1 MAESGKP
8 LEALFARSQDFN
20 DLDFRLLLEQL
31 LKRGGKEIEDGIA
44 LSLVNGSLSLRI
56 RMNLIRV
63 TGYVQRSLFLVNL
76 KRVLENENNP
86 SLVKESI
93 LAVSKYNDRRA
104 LNILSSALSR
114 IKDPSLEGIIRTEM
128 ARIKDN
134 NPLLALMPR
143 FLEGKAKMKNFRT
156 TVEILKKVLSPA
168 DCRTFLPFLKGQ
180 EPTLAYGAFE
190 VLCYRGDE
198 GHFPS
203 LRAFYQEKAGL
214 FIEGHREETEL
225 FYVAS
230 GAWENYVER
239 FHKIASEILSENIDL
254 FQRIEETRIREH
266 LLGIIA
272 AEEKG
277 VLFLGQVYK
286 EREELRAVCREKLS
300 SSEEGAEILLAS
312 YGEDPKPE
320 TTAAL
325 LKSEKGRNHFLSLW
339 NELPLEEKER
349 LLSLLR
355 EESYEDFRERVYEAL
370 VAPNVNLQKQAL
382 QTVLSFRD
390 LGAEATL
397 LDPAKRG
404 CFGTLE
410 REYINLVSELFPSRL
425 INLAVEEAGQSGEF
439 SASRFR
445 LIWEKIALFGQ
456 WEPLLRWENRDSF
469 LTLTEKVAKLGAPD
483 IGVPFIQA
491 YSRLKTISP
500 ATFAILQ
507 KGWTTF
513 LSLRKEEISD
523 EERAEVPK
531 AEENLEALGRLLNP
545 LEEPVKSALY
555 ILQKETLDP
564 AALRAFWETN
574 PLAFALLRERICER
588 VKNALL
594 STDAPEQT
602 LAVLG
607 VLGLSPL
614 FSSYF
619 AKEIEELSRSEKYL
633 VKSEAERLLS
643 RMSKERLIL
652 VETEDPK
659 LKWTVEAQIRELLP
673 DFKIIS
679 NLNQGE
685 PAQVLADHEN
695 LRRESALQGGPWG
708 VTAFLKDPTEHGELQ
723 GEGSVR
729 AFLPPYSMAKIFYPL
744 FKDLFPWRRS

>member
-31 LKRGGKEIEDGIA
+31 LKRGGKEIEDGVA

-239 FHKIASEILSENIDL
+239 FHKIASEILSETIDL

-300 SSEEGAEILLAS
+300 SSEEGAEILLSS

-425 INLAVEEAGQSGEF
+425 INLAVEG
-439 SASRFR
+439 
-445 LIWEKIALFGQ
+445 
-456 WEPLLRWENRDSF
+456 RDRVES
-469 LTLTEKVAKLGAPD
+469 
-483 IGVPFIQA
+483 
-491 YSRLKTISP
+491 SP
-500 ATFAILQ
+500 PP
-507 KGWTTF
+507 G
-513 LSLRKEEISD
+513 S
-523 EERAEVPK
+523 
-531 AEENLEALGRLLNP
+531 
-545 LEEPVKSALY
+545 
-555 ILQKETLDP
+555 
-564 AALRAFWETN
+564 
-574 PLAFALLRERICER
+574 
-588 VKNALL
+588 
-594 STDAPEQT
+594 
-602 LAVLG
+602 
-607 VLGLSPL
+607 GLS
-614 FSSYF
+614 
-619 AKEIEELSRSEKYL
+619 
-633 VKSEAERLLS
+633 
-643 RMSKERLIL
+643 
-652 VETEDPK
+652 
-659 LKWTVEAQIRELLP
+659 
-673 DFKIIS
+673 
-679 NLNQGE
+679 G
-685 PAQVLADHEN
+685 
-695 LRRESALQGGPWG
+695 
-708 VTAFLKDPTEHGELQ
+708 
-723 GEGSVR
+723 
-729 AFLPPYSMAKIFYPL
+729 
-744 FKDLFPWRRS
+744 RRSPSSVSGSHCSVGRTGTAS